1 MWQALEPIHAVTYFE
16 PEPQQ
21 YCAALGT
28 KGYWMSY
35 FAQRAAPLGAV
46 GPEVVTALFYGFA
59 PARVGRAVPDVW
71 AVASPEQFL
80 ETRLAAVDAALRRL
94 LGAELIASAALAEV
108 AEIATA
114 AAAAAPTAG
123 RALGAANAA
132 LPVPEEPHLALWRA
146 QTVLRELRGD
156 GHVAALLTNGVD
168 PVESLVLAAAG
179 APADQEAARDPE
191 NWRTWR
197 GWTSDEW
204 LAGAVRLA
212 GRGLVESGGPAHTP
226 TLTAAGAQLR
236 REIEAHTEE
245 LADVPWAA
253 IGDSAVDKVLELV
266 QVLRPAVLA
275 GGFPATNPIGLV
287 GDGPLASDG

>member
-28 KGYWMSY
+28 KGYWMGY
-35 FAQRAAPLGAV
+35 FAQRAAPLGPVA
-46 GPEVVTALFYGFA
+46 PEIVTALFYGFA
-59 PARVGRAVPDVW
+59 PARVARALPDAW
-71 AVASPEQFL
+71 AVASPELFL
-80 ETRLAAVDAALRRL
+80 ETRLAAVDVALRRL
-94 LGAELIASAALAEV
+94 LGADVIASAALAEA

-156 GHVAALLTNGVD
+156 GHVAALLTNGID
-168 PVESLVLAAAG
+168 PVESLVLVAAG
-179 APADQEAARDPE
+179 APVEHEAVRSPE

-197 GWTSDEW
+197 GWTKDEW
-204 LAGAVRLA
+204 LAGAVRLT
-212 GRGLVESGGPAHTP
+212 GRGLVEPGGAALTPAGVH
-226 TLTAAGAQLR
+226 LR
-236 REIEAHTEE
+236 AEIEAHTED

-253 IGDSAVDKVLELV
+253 VGDVAADRLHELV
-266 QVLRPAVLA
+266 LPLRSAVLA
-275 GGFPATNPIGLV
+275 GGFPGVNPIGLD
-287 GDGPLASDG
+287 GDGPLGTAR

>member
-28 KGYWMSY
+28 KGYWMGY
-35 FAQRAAPLGAV
+35 FAQRAAPLGPV

-59 PARVGRAVPDVW
+59 PARVARAVPDVW

-80 ETRLAAVDAALRRL
+80 DTRLAGVDAALRRL
-94 LGAELIASAALAEV
+94 LGADVIASAALAEA

-156 GHVAALLTNGVD
+156 GHVAALLTGGID
-168 PVESLVLAAAG
+168 PVESLVLVAAG
-179 APADQEAARDPE
+179 APADKEAVRSPE
-191 NWRTWR
+191 NWKTWR
-197 GWTSDEW
+197 GWTDAEW

-212 GRGLVESGGPAHTP
+212 GRGLVEPGGAALTP
-226 TLTAAGAQLR
+226 AGARLR
-236 REIEAHTEE
+236 AEIEAHTEE

-253 IGDSAVDKVLELV
+253 VGEAAADRLHELV
-266 QVLRPAVLA
+266 LPMRSAVLA
-275 GGFPATNPIGLV
+275 GGFPSVNPIGLE
-287 GDGPLASDG
+287 GDGPLAAVR

>member
-21 YCAALGT
+21 HCAELGT

-35 FAQRAAPLGAV
+35 FAQRAAPLGPV

-59 PARVGRAVPDVW
+59 PARVSRAVPDVW
-71 AVASPEQFL
+71 AVASPATFL
-80 ETRLAAVDAALRRL
+80 DARLAAVDAALRRL
-94 LGAELIASAALAEV
+94 LGADVIASAALAEA

-146 QTVLRELRGD
+146 QTVLREHRGD
-156 GHVAALLTNGVD
+156 GHVAALLTGGID
-168 PVESLVLAAAG
+168 PVESLVLVAAG
-179 APADQEAARDPE
+179 APVEQEAVRSPE

-197 GWTSDEW
+197 GWTADEW

-212 GRGLVESGGPAHTP
+212 GRGLVESSGPAVAPVLTP
-226 TLTAAGAQLR
+226 AGARVR
-236 REIEAHTEE
+236 REIETRTEE
-245 LADVPWAA
+245 LAEVPWAA
-253 IGDSAVDKVLELV
+253 VGDSAADRLLELALP
-266 QVLRPAVLA
+266 LRTAVLA
-275 GGFPATNPIGLV
+275 GGFPAVNPIGME
-287 GDGPLASDG
+287 GDGPLAVDR